1 MNKLNLVLKLLIVL
15 VFALFFSII
24 GVTKKTIDSYND
36 KDALEDNI
44 DNLRGIIWANYTFI
58 IVSLAIGLTII
69 IVKKY
74 YQKYKW
80 TVLFTVFFILL
91 NTGMNIFEELT
102 IKEYETVEIS
112 QLNNVYIISSIMN
125 IVYFILFVRL
135 IKIVDDITQNKEY
148 SAIEV
153 DEFIKNGPYNKT
165 SKQGYVSDY
174 DDNEEPSVFEGAY
187 GGIYGRHTLDHL
199 RKSPILDNSREITSD
214 DVEYDDELGLIF
226 KPSKRTRAPTF

>member
-1 MNKLNLVLKLLIVL
+1 MNKINLLLKLLIVL

-58 IVSLAIGLTII
+58 TVSLAIGLTMII
-69 IVKKY
+69 AKKY

-80 TVLFTVFFILL
+80 TVLFTIFFIIL

-125 IVYFILFVRL
+125 IVYFILFIRL
-135 IKIVDDITQNKEY
+135 IKIVDDITQPQEY
-148 SAIEV
+148 NSMEV
-153 DEFIKNGPYNKT
+153 DKYLRNGPYTTRVERSILTKN
-165 SKQGYVSDY
+165 
-174 DDNEEPSVFEGAY
+174 DDDDEPSYFECVY
-187 GGIYGRHTLDHL
+187 GGRYGKYTLNDTEL
-199 RKSPILDNSREITSD
+199 TSD
-214 DVEYDDELGLIF
+214 DVVFDEDLGITF
-226 KPSKRTRAPTF
+226 KPRTSSF